1 MTFAFLSTDIEVAWL
16 TLRVIF
22 ALVQVQVVGVVEI
35 GCVIADLSISNL
47 LKVVFNGHIEDA
59 IIERSPAGL
68 FLSLFRPKA
77 AIYV

>member
-16 TLRVIF
+16 TLRVII
-22 ALVQVQVVGVVEI
+22 AQVQVQVVGVVPI

-59 IIERSPAGL
+59 IIVLSPA
-68 FLSLFRPKA
+68 SLDPSLICPKA
-77 AIYV
+77 AIPV